1 MFWFF
6 NKKRTIEAKRIEAL
20 EEKVR
25 IMQQT
30 MEMVKMSLHNLQSAL
45 IAISKTQET
54 IGQDVCNIGEVIE
67 NIVNVFDLEPS
78 QHLTLVPQPNDDDL
92 PN

>member
-6 NKKRTIEAKRIEAL
+6 RNKRIEDEKCIKEL
-20 EEKVR
+20 EAKVFV
-25 IMQQT
+25 MQQT

-45 IAISKTQET
+45 IAISKTQDS
-54 IGQDVCNIGEVIE
+54 IGEDVCNIGEVIE
-67 NIVNVFDLEPS
+67 NIVNVFELEPNP
-78 QHLTLVPQPNDDDL
+78 HLTLVRLSPDEDL